1 MKIAKTMKLTTCE
14 KPSGGKKEEKMTT
27 IATKLVYRF
36 PNIDIS
42 IIEDGISDGFLE
54 YLENKKSIKNPIRYI
69 TIVAMDSIKSNLRRL
84 QKTVPLNFDIPKTET
99 NQLDKL
105 INNEERNLMKSAL
118 KLLPIKQRRFL
129 IQYYDSFNKYGYHRS
144 HSDYVK
150 AIRLRKKLR
159 VILTKMSA
167 NSP

>member
-1 MKIAKTMKLTTCE
+1 
-14 KPSGGKKEEKMTT
+14 MTT

-42 IIEDGISDGFLE
+42 IIEDGISDGFLK
-54 YLENKKSIKNPIRYI
+54 YLENKKSIKNPIGYI
-69 TIVAMDSIKSNLRRL
+69 TIVAMNSIKSYLRRL

-129 IQYYDSFNKYGYHRS
+129 IQHYDKLSQRGHTRNK
-144 HSDYVK
+144 SDYMKVT
-150 AIRLRKKLR
+150 RLRRKLKG
-159 VILTKMSA
+159 ILKKMSDDC
-167 NSP
+167 P

>member
-1 MKIAKTMKLTTCE
+1 
-14 KPSGGKKEEKMTT
+14 MTT
-27 IATKLVYRF
+27 IVTRLTYHF
-36 PNIDIS
+36 PNVDIS
-42 IIEDGISDGFLE
+42 IIEDGVSDGYVQ
-54 YLENKKSIKNPIRYI
+54 YLENKSSIVNPIGYI
-69 TIVAMDSIKSNLRRL
+69 TIVAMNSIKSYLRRL
-84 QKTVPLNFDIPKTET
+84 RKTTQLNIDIPQNST
-99 NQLDKL
+99 NNLDSLVK
-105 INNEERNLMKSAL
+105 NEEIALIQAAL
-118 KLLPIKQRRFL
+118 KMLPIKQRRFL